1 MIFSGFLLNDF
12 FLIFGRQIISFR
24 VISFVLLPD
33 QIGFVV
39 RSNSFLPV
47 VNNLKLFLGQI
58 MTHLPVELIF
68 IFILAFLLNFPVG
81 EIVIVLSH

>member
-1 MIFSGFLLNDF
+1 MIFSGFLLKDF
-12 FLIFGRQIISFR
+12 FLIFGRHIISFR